1 MAVAVMAS
9 SGGKNNM
16 NAGSNKVPNPNPEK
30 KLKKDPANAKT
41 ITMSMSTIMT
51 QRKSNDLSVGLF
63 FRYLN

>member
-1 MAVAVMAS
+1 MAS

-16 NAGSNKVPNPNPEK
+16 NAGSNNVPSPKPEK
-30 KLKKDPANAKT
+30 KLKNEPANAKM
-41 ITMSMSTIMT
+41 ITMSISKFMT